1 MVPFRCISVISTEIP
16 TRRSISRSVLRI
28 ASISETAIKASRR
41 TSTREEDGLCSR
53 WLCPKTGPRI
63 SGWFG
68 HSRTGAERISPRVG
82 CSRNGRVDD
91 LLIAKNAPSD
101 PFLSTANSNPTADNK
116 PPIITGGASQTNITL
131 PSAATLSV
139 TATDDG
145 LPKPGPGDRGG
156 RVEGVKVRWILYR
169 GPGKV
174 QFDPEL
180 SPAVY
185 GKPLTS
191 ETKVSFSEPGE
202 YRIRAIA
209 TDGATFS
216 TYDVDVKVNPR
227 TSAKNAP

>member
-1 MVPFRCISVISTEIP
+1 VPKDWAKTKRLVWTLTNRGRTNISKGWLQPEWEI
-16 TRRSISRSVLRI
+16 
-28 ASISETAIKASRR
+28 
-41 TSTREEDGLCSR
+41 
-53 WLCPKTGPRI
+53 
-63 SGWFG
+63 
-68 HSRTGAERISPRVG
+68 
-82 CSRNGRVDD
+82 DD

-131 PSAATLSV
+131 PSGATLSV